1 MFIYQEFQHYSW
13 YFLLIT
19 QTITWEQRELG
30 NVGQTYT
37 GLSGKTKDDFGHGH
51 AQFVTY
57 MNVFSNP
64 ISNPKM
70 NEPIE
75 VDSKQNEVEVGDVFF
90 TTSSETPKEV
100 GMTSVLIEKQG
111 KMYLNSFCFGY
122 RLYEKYDSY
131 YLAYMLRSN
140 SFREKIIMLAQG
152 ISRYN
157 ISKNKVMEIDV
168 FIPSYKEQMEIGKYF
183 RDLDTLIT
191 LHQRKLEKLM
201 NVKKS
206 MLEKMFPKQGSVVP
220 EIRFCGFTDAW
231 EQRELGDIA
240 FEIVAGGDIDRNL
253 ILEKGRYP
261 VIANA
266 LSEDGIVGYYDE
278 QYRVNAPAITV
289 TGRGDI
295 GHAKARLVDFTPVVR
310 LLSLKSTHDVF
321 FLENAINTLEVA
333 IESTGVPQLTV
344 PQLGK
349 YVLAIPSQFEE
360 EKLIGMIFEQLNLLI
375 TLHQR
380 VKSLKIDIIT
390 KKGVLNNG
398 I

>member
-1 MFIYQEFQHYSW
+1 MLVRKYAQELYKVNAKK
-13 YFLLIT
+13 LKN
-19 QTITWEQRELG
+19 ELF
-30 NVGQTYT
+30 VQKSD
-37 GLSGKTKDDFGHGH
+37 LS
-51 AQFVTY
+51 
-57 MNVFSNP
+57 
-64 ISNPKM
+64 
-70 NEPIE
+70 
-75 VDSKQNEVEVGDVFF
+75 
-90 TTSSETPKEV
+90 
-100 GMTSVLIEKQG
+100 
-111 KMYLNSFCFGY
+111 
-122 RLYEKYDSY
+122 
-131 YLAYMLRSN
+131 
-140 SFREKIIMLAQG
+140 
-152 ISRYN
+152 
-157 ISKNKVMEIDV
+157 
-168 FIPSYKEQMEIGKYF
+168 
-183 RDLDTLIT
+183 
-191 LHQRKLEKLM
+191 
-201 NVKKS
+201 
-206 MLEKMFPKQGSVVP
+206 
-220 EIRFCGFTDAW
+220 W

-349 YVLAIPSQFEE
+349 YVLAIPSQLEE

-380 VKSLKIDIIT
+380 KLEKLKNIKT
-390 KKGVLNNG
+390 L
-398 I
+398 

>member
-1 MFIYQEFQHYSW
+1 MSQKGCTNQGFQSIVPQKDELDSYFIFSRTEELKQYGE
-13 YFLLIT
+13 
-19 QTITWEQRELG
+19 TIGAGSTFVE
-30 NVGQTYT
+30 V
-37 GLSGKTKDDFGHGH
+37 SGKQMANMELMMPKT
-51 AQFVTY
+51 
-57 MNVFSNP
+57 MNEQKVIGQYFSNL
-64 ISNPKM
+64 
-70 NEPIE
+70 
-75 VDSKQNEVEVGDVFF
+75 DV
-90 TTSSETPKEV
+90 
-100 GMTSVLIEKQG
+100 
-111 KMYLNSFCFGY
+111 
-122 RLYEKYDSY
+122 
-131 YLAYMLRSN
+131 
-140 SFREKIIMLAQG
+140 
-152 ISRYN
+152 
-157 ISKNKVMEIDV
+157 
-168 FIPSYKEQMEIGKYF
+168 
-183 RDLDTLIT
+183 LIT

-206 MLEKMFPKQGSVVP
+206 MLEKMFPKQGSEVP
-220 EIRFCGFTDAW
+220 EIRFNGFTDDW

-349 YVLAIPSQFEE
+349 YVLAIPSQLEE

-380 VKSLKIDIIT
+380 VKSPKIDIIS

>member
-1 MFIYQEFQHYSW
+1 MEKS
-13 YFLLIT
+13 
-19 QTITWEQRELG
+19 R
-30 NVGQTYT
+30 
-37 GLSGKTKDDFGHGH
+37 K
-51 AQFVTY
+51 
-57 MNVFSNP
+57 
-64 ISNPKM
+64 PK
-70 NEPIE
+70 
-75 VDSKQNEVEVGDVFF
+75 
-90 TTSSETPKEV
+90 
-100 GMTSVLIEKQG
+100 
-111 KMYLNSFCFGY
+111 
-122 RLYEKYDSY
+122 
-131 YLAYMLRSN
+131 
-140 SFREKIIMLAQG
+140 
-152 ISRYN
+152 
-157 ISKNKVMEIDV
+157 
-168 FIPSYKEQMEIGKYF
+168 
-183 RDLDTLIT
+183 
-191 LHQRKLEKLM
+191 
-201 NVKKS
+201 
-206 MLEKMFPKQGSVVP
+206 
-220 EIRFCGFTDAW
+220 IRFKGFTDDW

-240 FEIVAGGDIDRNL
+240 FEIVTGGDIDRNL

-349 YVLAIPSQFEE
+349 YVLAIPSQLEE

-380 VKSLKIDIIT
+380 
-390 KKGVLNNG
+390 LNASYFG

>member
-1 MFIYQEFQHYSW
+1 MLS
-13 YFLLIT
+13 
-19 QTITWEQRELG
+19 
-30 NVGQTYT
+30 NYT
-37 GLSGKTKDDFGHGH
+37 
-51 AQFVTY
+51 
-57 MNVFSNP
+57 
-64 ISNPKM
+64 
-70 NEPIE
+70 
-75 VDSKQNEVEVGDVFF
+75 
-90 TTSSETPKEV
+90 
-100 GMTSVLIEKQG
+100 
-111 KMYLNSFCFGY
+111 
-122 RLYEKYDSY
+122 
-131 YLAYMLRSN
+131 
-140 SFREKIIMLAQG
+140 
-152 ISRYN
+152 
-157 ISKNKVMEIDV
+157 
-168 FIPSYKEQMEIGKYF
+168 
-183 RDLDTLIT
+183 
-191 LHQRKLEKLM
+191 
-201 NVKKS
+201 KS
-206 MLEKMFPKQGSVVP
+206 MQKTLKNELFVQKSDL
-220 EIRFCGFTDAW
+220 TW

-349 YVLAIPSQFEE
+349 YVLAIPSQLEE

-380 VKSLKIDIIT
+380 VKSPKIDIIT